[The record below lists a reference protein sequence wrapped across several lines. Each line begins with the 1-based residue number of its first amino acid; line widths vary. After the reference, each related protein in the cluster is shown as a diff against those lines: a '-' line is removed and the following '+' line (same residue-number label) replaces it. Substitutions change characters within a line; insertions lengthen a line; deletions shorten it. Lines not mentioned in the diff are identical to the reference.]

1 MGRSAHHH
9 HHHHHASEGARMHTF
24 TVKVPNDDEG
34 EDLGEYESD
43 FLPRVGDAFA
53 LWHPRVC
60 KDEYTPF
67 LGIVQSV
74 SFDAYCGERGAAGD
88 RKVGSVSVT
97 VWLVEDGA
105 PPQRYCDCRPE
116 EQRPLE
122 GGTCDD
128 CRGAIVTRKRSE

>member
-1 MGRSAHHH
+1 MP
-9 HHHHHASEGARMHTF
+9 TF

-43 FLPRVGDAFA
+43 YLPRVGDAFA

-74 SFDAYCGERGAAGD
+74 SFDAYCGDRGSAGA
-88 RKVGSVSVT
+88 RKVGSVNAT

-105 PPQRYCDCRPE
+105 PPQRYCDCSPE
-116 EQRPLE
+116 MRRPLE
-122 GGTCDD
+122 DGTCDD
-128 CRGAIVTRKRSE
+128 CRGTIVTAG